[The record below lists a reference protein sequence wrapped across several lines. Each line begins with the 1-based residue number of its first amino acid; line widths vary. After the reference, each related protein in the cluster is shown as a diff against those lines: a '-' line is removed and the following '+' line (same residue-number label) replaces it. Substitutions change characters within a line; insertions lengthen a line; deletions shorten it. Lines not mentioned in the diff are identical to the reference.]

1 MSSSGAGGGQSI
13 GGIGDGVNSDA
24 GGYGAYANAAEE
36 YYEKNTKI
44 KHINMVYFSKYRLTT
59 WYFSPYPDDYGSSV
73 CACAR
78 VFVCA
83 CVRACVRACV
93 CVCVGIA
100 PPLPSATAS
109 PLLCLLLL
117 WCFAGKLP
125 ALYVCEYCFK
135 YMAHRDAFLSHECK
149 RRTPPGK
156 EVFRSVPAACCVGA
170 VCICACMRAC
180 VCMHVCAGDLR
191 GGC

>member
-1 MSSSGAGGGQSI
+1 MASTAMLAVMGRMQTQLRSI
-13 GGIGDGVNSDA
+13 TRRTRKS
-24 GGYGAYANAAEE
+24 
-36 YYEKNTKI
+36 NT
-44 KHINMVYFSKYRLTT
+44 ST
-59 WYFSPYPDDYGSSV
+59 WSTSASTASPRGTFPRTQTITVRQYV
-73 CACAR
+73 RARACL
-78 VFVCA
+78 
-83 CVRACVRACV
+83 CVRACVRVCVHVCACV
-93 CVCVGIA
+93 LELP